1 MESPLHSGIVR
12 QLENDL
18 NALWVIGMWLRR
30 KAFGLALLLLLQRLQ
45 CKEGAGAMGVHRAA
59 LAALP
64 LHVGGRAS
72 PKQDKQLQ
80 SDRKTL
86 LQALLLHTASIQE
99 STAASPALSL
109 LSPAAVSPLLA
120 FAAVLPPPSSSSSP
134 VPPSSCAPFPGLH
147 VRMPDTPRPAV
158 ASGLGFGFSLPY
170 KCEQGVVRAG
180 RPLSESR
187 AG

>member
-1 MESPLHSGIVR
+1 MILTLSGSSGCGSGGRHS
-12 QLENDL
+12 DL
-18 NALWVIGMWLRR
+18 RSFSSCSVCNVKREQEQWACT
-30 KAFGLALLLLLQRLQ
+30 GLRLQ
-45 CKEGAGAMGVHRAA
+45 HCHSTLEAVQV
-59 LAALP
+59 P
-64 LHVGGRAS
+64 S
-72 PKQDKQLQ
+72 PRQDKQLQ

-147 VRMPDTPRPAV
+147 VRMPDTPRPAA